1 MTTNAIIIPAPKP
14 VNPVA
19 ITLPV
24 RTTTIANSKMQLNM
38 IFNIVTI
45 APTKRDTIPTKVT
58 PVAILACPT
67 KVPMR
72 LADNRCTE
80 FFIGFPQKAR

>member
-45 APTKRDTIPTKVT
+45 APTKEIQYPQRLHQWPYS
-58 PVAILACPT
+58 LALQ
-67 KVPMR
+67 KF
-72 LADNRCTE
+72 RCV
-80 FFIGFPQKAR
+80 